1 MNVLLLSF
9 DTISNREC
17 VYGSQGEND
26 FKISKHLCNSVFQK
40 LKNIFAFKNG

>member
-26 FKISKHLCNSVFQK
+26 FKISKHLCNSSISKTKEHFC
-40 LKNIFAFKNG
+40 F